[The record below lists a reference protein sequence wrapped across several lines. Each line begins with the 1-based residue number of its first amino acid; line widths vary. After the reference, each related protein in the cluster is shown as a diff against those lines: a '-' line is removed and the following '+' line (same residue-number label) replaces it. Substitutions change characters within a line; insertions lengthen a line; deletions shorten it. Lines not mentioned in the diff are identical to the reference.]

1 MKLSLYKSYG
11 VLAHEGHPV
20 YSVHA
25 PASDIFDRITV
36 EVSDELIAGE
46 TEAGELLLTLSG
58 VDYPLDDT
66 LTNAGDA
73 PAICWSDG
81 EKEFFRRLRVCAE

>member
-36 EVSDELIAGE
+36 EVPDELIAG
-46 TEAGELLLTLSG
+46 
-58 VDYPLDDT
+58 
-66 LTNAGDA
+66 
-73 PAICWSDG
+73 
-81 EKEFFRRLRVCAE
+81 

>member
-11 VLAHEGHPV
+11 VLAHEGYPV

-36 EVSDELIAGE
+36 EVPDELIAGE

-66 LTNAGDA
+66 LTNVGDF
-73 PAICWSDG
+73 PAIRWSDG
-81 EKEFFRRLRVCAE
+81 ERDHFRRLRVCAE